1 MKALVKKSSRI
12 TYGDK
17 NLRPVLVQCGW
28 AASRT
33 KNTYLRSKY
42 DSLVVRRGKKR
53 ALIAIGH
60 KILIAA
66 YFILKD
72 KTAYKELGGEFLINR
87 KKDKKVTQLIKQLK
101 DLGVDLNYEHAS

>member
-1 MKALVKKSSRI
+1 
-12 TYGDK
+12 
-17 NLRPVLVQCGW
+17 LVQCGW